1 MITLDTSAI
10 LALLDADEPAHGPVV
25 AALEAERPPFVV
37 PAAILCEVGYLV
49 QRRLG
54 SAAIDVFLAD
64 LAEGQF
70 TYDGAADDL
79 GRIRDLVARYADLP
93 LGVADAAVVACAERS
108 GGRVMTLDRRDFDV
122 VAREVGLTLV
132 PEAQ

>member
-10 LALLDADEPAHGPVV
+10 LALLDADEAAHEQVV
-25 AALEAERPPFVV
+25 RALDAERPPFLV

-54 SAAIDVFLAD
+54 NEAIDAFLAD
-64 LAEGQF
+64 LAEGQLA
-70 TYDGAADDL
+70 YDSAAPDL
-79 GRIRDLVARYADLP
+79 GRIRSLVARYADLP

-108 GGRVMTLDRRDFDV
+108 GGRVMTLDRRDFAV
-122 VAREVGLTLV
+122 VSREITLTLI
-132 PEAQ
+132 P

>member
-10 LALLDADEPAHGPVV
+10 LALLDADEPAHENVV
-25 AALEAERPPFVV
+25 RALDAERPPFLV

-54 SAAIDVFLAD
+54 GEAIDAFLAD
-64 LAEGQF
+64 LAEGQLTF
-70 TYDGAADDL
+70 DATNADL
-79 GRIRDLVARYADLP
+79 GRIRSLVARYSDLP

-108 GGRVMTLDRRDFDV
+108 GGRVMTLDRRDFEIV
-122 VAREVGLTLV
+122 GREVGLVLV
-132 PEAQ
+132 P

>member
-1 MITLDTSAI
+1 VITLDTSAI
-10 LALLDADEPAHGPVV
+10 LALLDADEPAHELVV
-25 AALEAERPPFVV
+25 GALDAERPPFLV

-54 SAAIDVFLAD
+54 SEAIDAFLAD
-64 LAEGQF
+64 LAEGQL
-70 TYDGAADDL
+70 TYDGAAADL
-79 GRIRDLVARYADLP
+79 GRIRSLVTRYADLP

-122 VAREVGLTLV
+122 VGREIALTLV
-132 PEAQ
+132 P

>member
-1 MITLDTSAI
+1 VITLDTSAI
-10 LALLDADEPAHGPVV
+10 LALLDADEPAHEQVV
-25 AALEAERPPFVV
+25 RALDAERPPFLV

-54 SAAIDVFLAD
+54 SEAIDAFLAD
-64 LAEGQF
+64 LAEGQL
-70 TYDGAADDL
+70 TYDSAAPDL
-79 GRIRDLVARYADLP
+79 GRIRSLVARYADLP

-122 VAREVGLTLV
+122 VSREITLTLI
-132 PEAQ
+132 P

>member
-10 LALLDADEPAHGPVV
+10 LALLDADEPAHGLVV
-25 AALEAERPPFVV
+25 GALDAERPPFLV

-54 SAAIDVFLAD
+54 SEAIDAFLAD
-64 LAEGQF
+64 LTEGQLA
-70 TYDGAADDL
+70 YDGAADDL
-79 GRIRDLVARYADLP
+79 GRIRSLVARYADLP

-108 GGRVMTLDRRDFDV
+108 GGRVMTLDRRDFEIV
-122 VAREVGLTLV
+122 GREIALTLF
-132 PEAQ
+132 P